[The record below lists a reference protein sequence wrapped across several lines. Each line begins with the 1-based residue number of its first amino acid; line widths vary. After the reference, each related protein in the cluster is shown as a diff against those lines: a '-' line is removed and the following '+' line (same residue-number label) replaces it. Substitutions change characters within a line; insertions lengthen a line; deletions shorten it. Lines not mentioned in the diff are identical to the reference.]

1 MWPSLSRR
9 ARDIA
14 YAGVLGVAAIAFI
27 WTEHLH
33 DLTFPIPWPDEGS
46 FLWPAL
52 AFRDH
57 ASLHAP
63 EINPEREIFWM
74 PPGFMVL
81 EGIIF
86 KLWSFSLLRARFL
99 SALFLMGAMGCLAAQ
114 VRASRVRF
122 GHSLLI
128 VLISFA
134 PIFQLVGN
142 TARMES
148 LLLLLGTLG
157 FLLLER
163 GRAAGLGVLALALL
177 VHPNAAFACAGGLV
191 YWLFAFRGKRRL
203 SRADLATFAAVALL
217 WLAYAF
223 HLSRHW
229 GEFVEDMTTQIRWK
243 QTEAALNGTALSR
256 LLEPFRVSVCAIL
269 VVVFGLG
276 MRFGARVGAHCALAL
291 PLLIGSGIAV
301 GWLYE
306 VYAALGTLLVCMA
319 ALELA
324 AVLGNRLGDKAGVA
338 VTVAAAAALGAGVFW
353 IRTHPFLMASVQR
366 ATIPS
371 QSDAMYCTNAERE
384 QVEAFI
390 RRAVRKDRPIVVQFL
405 PDADSLLFHEM
416 RSESVR
422 FLQQTYFSTR
432 PDVYILHDSPWFP
445 QFLRDI
451 ELADFAIRN
460 RVELKLPEW
469 PVVAKT
475 KAGSQWLAVQHEGP
489 GRPWF

>member
-1 MWPSLSRR
+1 MWPALKRR
-9 ARDIA
+9 APDIA
-14 YAGVLGVAAIAFI
+14 HAWVLGAAALAFLL
-27 WTEHLH
+27 TGHLH

-57 ASLHAP
+57 ASLYAP
-63 EINPEREIFWM
+63 EVNPEREIFWM
-74 PPGFMVL
+74 PPGYMVL

-86 KLWSFSLLRARFL
+86 KFWSFSLLRARFL
-99 SALFLMGAMGCLAAQ
+99 SALFLVAAMGCLAVQ
-114 VRASRVRF
+114 MRASRARF
-122 GHSLLI
+122 GHALLI
-128 VLISFA
+128 VVFSFA

-148 LLLLLGTLG
+148 LLLLLAMLG

-177 VHPNAAFACAGGLV
+177 VHPNGVFALAGGV
-191 YWLFAFRGKRRL
+191 AYWTFAFRGRRRPTRSDVVTL
-203 SRADLATFAAVALL
+203 AAVLVL
-217 WLAYAF
+217 WLVFAL
-223 HLSRHW
+223 HLFRHW
-229 GEFVEDMTTQIRWK
+229 PEFVEDMTTQIHWK
-243 QTEAALNGTALSR
+243 QTEAALNGTASSR
-256 LLEPFRVSVCAIL
+256 LLEPFRVVACASV

-276 MRFGARVGAHCALAL
+276 LRFGARVGALCALAL
-291 PLLIGSGIAV
+291 PLLVGSGIAV

-324 AVLGNRLGDKAGVA
+324 TVLSSRFESRVGIAVVVVTSAVLGVGAWWLG
-338 VTVAAAAALGAGVFW
+338 
-353 IRTHPFLMASVQR
+353 THPFLMASVSR
-366 ATIPS
+366 ATMPAGAS
-371 QSDAMYCTNAERE
+371 VSYFTAAEHA

-390 RRAVRKDRPIVVQFL
+390 KRAVRNDRPIVVQFL
-405 PDADSLLFHEM
+405 PDADSLLFNEM
-416 RSESVR
+416 RSPSVH

-460 RVELKLPEW
+460 RVELRLPEW
-469 PVVAKT
+469 PVIART
-475 KAGSQWLAVQHEGP
+475 TTGAQWLGVQHAGP
-489 GRPWF
+489 GGPWF

>member
-1 MWPSLSRR
+1 MWPAPSRR

-14 YAGVLGVAAIAFI
+14 YAGVLGAAAIGFV
-27 WTEHLH
+27 WTEHAH

-57 ASLHAP
+57 ASLYAP
-63 EINPEREIFWM
+63 EVNPEREIFWM

-86 KLWSFSLLRARFL
+86 KVWSFSLLRARFL
-99 SALFLMGAMGCLAAQ
+99 SALFLVAAMGCLALQ
-114 VRASRVRF
+114 VRPSRVRF
-122 GHSLLI
+122 GHALLI
-128 VLISFA
+128 VLFSFA

-157 FLLLER
+157 FLLLDL
-163 GRAAGLGVLALALL
+163 GKAAGLGVLALALL
-177 VHPNAAFACAGGLV
+177 VHPNAAFACGGGLV
-191 YWLFAFRGKRRL
+191 YWLFAFRGRRRL
-203 SRADLATFAAVALL
+203 SRADIATFATVTVLCL
-217 WLAYAF
+217 GYAF

-229 GEFVEDMTTQIRWK
+229 AEFIEDMTTQIHWK

-256 LLEPFRVSVCAIL
+256 LLEPFRVVVCAIL
-269 VVVFGLG
+269 AVVFGVG
-276 MRFGARVGAHCALAL
+276 VRYGARVGAFCGLAL
-291 PLLIGSGIAV
+291 PLLIGSGVAV

-324 AVLGNRLGDKAGVA
+324 SVLGARLDQKAGIA
-338 VTVAAAAALGAGVFW
+338 VTVGATAALGAGVFW
-353 IRTHPFLMASVQR
+353 LRTHAFLMASVQR
-366 ATIPS
+366 ATLPS
-371 QSDAMYCTNAERE
+371 RSGATYCTSAERQ
-384 QVEAFI
+384 QVEAYI
-390 RRAVRKDRPIVVQFL
+390 RRAVRGDRPIVVQFL
-405 PDADSLLFHEM
+405 PDADSLLFNEM
-416 RSESVR
+416 RSSSIR

-460 RVELKLPEW
+460 RVDLKLPEW

-475 KAGSQWLAVQHEGP
+475 TTGAQWLAVQHEGP
-489 GRPWF
+489 GRPWY

>member
-1 MWPSLSRR
+1 MWQAPSRR

-14 YAGVLGVAAIAFI
+14 YAGVLGTAAIGFL
-27 WTEHLH
+27 WVEHFH

-57 ASLHAP
+57 ASLYAP
-63 EINPEREIFWM
+63 EVNPEREIFWM

-86 KLWSFSLLRARFL
+86 KVWSFSLHRARFL
-99 SALFLMGAMGCLAAQ
+99 SALFLVGAMGCLAAQ
-114 VRASRVRF
+114 VRSSRVRF
-122 GHSLLI
+122 GHALLI
-128 VLISFA
+128 VLVSFA
-134 PIFQLVGN
+134 PISQLVGN

-148 LLLLLGTLG
+148 LLLLLATLG

-163 GRAAGLGVLALALL
+163 RKAAGLGVLALALL
-177 VHPNAAFACAGGLV
+177 VHPNAAFAFAGGLA
-191 YWLFAFRGKRRL
+191 YWLFAFRGMRRL
-203 SRADLATFAAVALL
+203 SRADLATFAAVAAL

-229 GEFVEDMTTQIRWK
+229 AEFVEDMTTQIHWK

-256 LLEPFRVSVCAIL
+256 LLEPFRVAVCAIL

-276 MRFGARVGAHCALAL
+276 VRFRARVGAFCALAL
-291 PLLIGSGIAV
+291 PLLVGSGIAV

-319 ALELA
+319 ALEL
-324 AVLGNRLGDKAGVA
+324 VSELGTRLDRKAGVA
-338 VTVAAAAALGAGVFW
+338 ITVAAAAVLGAGVLW
-353 IRTHPFLMASVQR
+353 IRTHAFLMASVQR

-371 QSDAMYCTNAERE
+371 RSDAMYCSSEER
-384 QVEAFI
+384 QHVEAFV
-390 RRAVRKDRPIVVQFL
+390 RRAVRKDGPTVIQFL
-405 PDADSLLFHEM
+405 PDADSLLFHDM
-416 RSESVR
+416 RSPSVR
-422 FLQQTYFSTR
+422 FLQQTYFATR

-460 RVELKLPEW
+460 KVDLKLPDW

-475 KAGSQWLAVQHEGP
+475 TTGARWLAVQHEGP
-489 GRPWF
+489 GRPWY